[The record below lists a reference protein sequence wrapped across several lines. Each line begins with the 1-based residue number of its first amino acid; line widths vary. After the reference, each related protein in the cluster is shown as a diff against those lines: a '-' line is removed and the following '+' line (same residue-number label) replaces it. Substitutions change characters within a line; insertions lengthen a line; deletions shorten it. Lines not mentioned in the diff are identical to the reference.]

1 VIRIRLFLLF
11 LFPAFLAAQGA
22 NLPAYLGSTMSA
34 PTLTTGEK
42 FDFRITQ
49 SFGFRGVA
57 GAAFGGLVGQA
68 TNTPSEWGQGVSGYA
83 TRFASGFGSNLA
95 RQSMAFALE
104 TALHE
109 DSRYFPS
116 TEKDFKSRIKNVLL
130 QSVVTRTDSGGG
142 RFAYSRI
149 ASAFGAGQLVNTW
162 SPNSN
167 STVQD
172 GLVRG
177 LITLGGDAGFNFLRE
192 FVPFLRPKSLK
203 R

>member
-1 VIRIRLFLLF
+1 MCIRLLLPL

-34 PTLTTGEK
+34 PPLATGDK
-42 FDFRITQ
+42 FEYRIVQ

-57 GAAFGGLVGQA
+57 GAAFGGLIGQA
-68 TNTPSEWGQGVSGYA
+68 TNTPSEWGQGVGGYG

-104 TALHE
+104 TTLHE
-109 DSRYFPS
+109 DPRYFPS
-116 TEKDFKSRIKNVLL
+116 TEKGFKSRIKNVLL
-130 QSVVTRTDSGGG
+130 QTVVTRTDSGGQ

-177 LITLGGDAGFNFLRE
+177 LISLGGDAGYNFLQE

>member
-1 VIRIRLFLLF
+1 MGIRLFLPL
-11 LFPAFLAAQGA
+11 LFPAFLAAQGV

-34 PTLTTGEK
+34 PPLTTGEK
-42 FDFRITQ
+42 FEYRITQ
-49 SFGFRGVA
+49 SFGLRGVA

-83 TRFASGFGSNLA
+83 TRFASGFGENLS

-109 DSRYFPS
+109 DPRYFPS
-116 TEKDFKSRIKNVLL
+116 TEKGFKSRIKNVLL
-130 QSVVTRTDSGGG
+130 QTVVARTDSGGE

-149 ASAFGAGQLVNTW
+149 ASAFGTGQLVNAW

-167 STVQD
+167 STIHS
-172 GLVRG
+172 GFIRG
-177 LITLGGDAGFNFLRE
+177 LIILGGDAGYNFLQE
-192 FVPFLRPKSLK
+192 FVPFIRPKSLK